1 MLKLWQIN
9 GDLVPLSKA
18 QKEVFTSE
26 ARFRVL
32 ITGRRFGKTFLAL
45 NELAKFSRYPKKKV
59 WYIAPTFRMCKDI
72 MLDPLVEKMTK
83 HKWISKVNYSDLT
96 ITLKNKSLIQLRSS
110 DNFNSLR
117 GVGLDFICIDE
128 FSDVDERAW
137 FEVLRPTLSDKSR
150 EGSALFLGTP
160 RGFGNWSYNLYK
172 RQDNDKNWKSFQFT
186 TLDGGQVSQSEIDQA
201 KNDLDDR
208 TFRQEYMAS
217 FEKYSGQIYY
227 NFDREQNVIEHYA
240 PTTNSIHIGIDFNID
255 PVSAVISEVKQDDL
269 YVYDE
274 IVIYS
279 SNTDE
284 LVEEINNRYSGKHIF
299 VYPDPASKQ
308 RKTSAGGRTDLSIL
322 KNAGYNVRVRN
333 AHPLIRDRINA
344 VNTKLKNAKGVRTL
358 FIANNCKNVIKSI
371 ERQIYK
377 EGTSLPDKENNYD
390 HMNDALGYLVEF
402 LYPIK
407 RDFKPAPPKRFS

>member
-1 MLKLWQIN
+1 M
-9 GDLVPLSKA
+9 PLSKA

-160 RGFGNWSYNLYK
+160 RGFGNWSYNLYT
-172 RQDNDKNWKSFQFT
+172 RQDNDKNWQSFQYT

-227 NFDREQNVIEHYA
+227 NFDREQNVIEEYV

-377 EGTSLPDKENNYD
+377 EGTSLPDKENHYD

>member
-1 MLKLWQIN
+1 
-9 GDLVPLSKA
+9 VPLSKA

-160 RGFGNWSYNLYK
+160 RGFGNWSYNLYT
-172 RQDNDKNWKSFQFT
+172 RQDNDKNWQSFQYT

-227 NFDREQNVIEHYA
+227 NFDREQNVIEQYA

>member
-1 MLKLWQIN
+1 
-9 GDLVPLSKA
+9 VPLSKA

-160 RGFGNWSYNLYK
+160 RGFGNWSYNLYT
-172 RQDNDKNWKSFQFT
+172 RQDTDNNWKSFQYT
-186 TLDGGQVSQSEIDQA
+186 TLDGGQVSQNEIDQA

-227 NFDREQNVIEHYA
+227 NFDREENVIEEYK

-255 PVSAVISEVKQDDL
+255 PVSAVISEVKQDNL

-407 RDFKPAPPKRFS
+407 RDFKPSKPQRFS

>member
-1 MLKLWQIN
+1 M
-9 GDLVPLSKA
+9 PLSKA

-227 NFDREQNVIEHYA
+227 NFDREQNIIEKYT

-284 LVEEINNRYSGKHIF
+284 LVEEINNRYSGKNIF

>member
-1 MLKLWQIN
+1 
-9 GDLVPLSKA
+9 VPLSKA

-227 NFDREQNVIEHYA
+227 NFDREQNIIEKYT

-255 PVSAVISEVKQDDL
+255 PVSAVISEVQQDDL

>member
-1 MLKLWQIN
+1 M
-9 GDLVPLSKA
+9 PLSKA

-160 RGFGNWSYNLYK
+160 RGFGNWSYNLYT

-227 NFDREQNVIEHYA
+227 NFDREQNVIEQYA

-284 LVEEINNRYSGKHIF
+284 LVEEINNRYFGKHIF